1 MFWLLGIFAQASW
14 LQVLLTIFLLCWW
27 RAIELDVLT
36 FGNVTAASLGV
47 DVGAIRLA
55 LYCLLTAVIVAC
67 CGAIGFIGLTVPHI
81 ARIFIGHRH
90 RSLLP
95 ASMLRGATFT
105 VLADT
110 LARTLFAPR
119 ELPVG
124 ILTTMLGV
132 PVFLFRISRTSR

>member
-1 MFWLLGIFAQASW
+1 MLM
-14 LQVLLTIFLLCWW
+14 
-27 RAIELDVLT
+27 
-36 FGNVTAASLGV
+36 FGNITAASLGV

-55 LYCLLTAVIVAC
+55 LYCLLTLLTAVIVAC

-90 RSLLP
+90 RFLLP
-95 ASMLRGATFT
+95 ASMLFGATFT

-110 LARTLFAPR
+110 LARTLFSPR

-124 ILTTMLGV
+124 ILTAMLGV
-132 PVFLFRISRTSR
+132 PVFLLIISKGYR